1 MGSLERHMCL
11 VVALSLSLC
20 NAEPESLVV
29 VVRSPISVPRGHT
42 TTLPCWLNPPQSAE
56 GLEVRWYRPNHFDSP
71 VLLYLAKKFDNAT
84 QEASFRGRVSFGL
97 KDVVSGGLKAG
108 DVSLK
113 LTNVTLEDA
122 GGYTCYVSSDQV
134 YDSTSVSLNVTQTG
148 TSPLLSAVR
157 REDHMVNVSCE
168 SEGWYP
174 EPSLR
179 WSDPKQAQSSKNTK
193 YSKDSSGLLSVH
205 SWILVSGS
213 TEVSCSVGLSG
224 PEAKWA
230 RMRLEKPPQAEC
242 GSSHGGWI
250 AFVLLLILML
260 ALLGVYFYKKRVKKA
275 RVRRDNDEESQKLL
289 TRGDILS
296 PDLSHFNYA
305 NVTLENVGNPNL
317 TVRGCMV
324 RDAGCP
330 GIPGGTCLT
339 AIRGT
344 PGFSSGLHY
353 WEVSM
358 ENINNVK
365 IGLKESWWVGVTSA
379 TEISQDTSPTT
390 SNGFWFLSSSPD
402 RPDRFQFSTE
412 PNVLLPVRSR
422 PQTVGVYLNY
432 DSGELSF
439 YNAKD
444 KSLIGSFKA
453 NFTGEV
459 FPLFNPGVGDTAP
472 MTILQRE
479 KHSENNDVQENPL
492 LPKHQP

>member
-1 MGSLERHMCL
+1 MGSLEWHMCL

-20 NAEPESLVV
+20 NADPESLVV
-29 VVRSPISVPRGHT
+29 VVRPSISVPRGHT
-42 TTLPCWLNPPQSAE
+42 TTLPCWLNPQQSAE

-71 VLLYLAKKFDNAT
+71 VLLYIAKKFENAA

-97 KDVVSGGLKAG
+97 MDVQSGGLKAG

-122 GGYTCYVSSDQV
+122 GEYTCYVSSDQV
-134 YDSTSVSLNVTQTG
+134 YDSRSVSLEVTQTG
-148 TSPLLSAVR
+148 TSPLLSAVW

-179 WSDPKQAQSSKNTK
+179 WSDPKPAQSSKNTK
-193 YSKDSSGLLSVH
+193 HSKDSSGLLSVH

-213 TEVSCSVGLSG
+213 TEVSCSVGPSG
-224 PEAKWA
+224 PEEKWA
-230 RMRLEKPPQAEC
+230 RMRLGKPPPAEP

-250 AFVLLLILML
+250 ACLLLLLIVML
-260 ALLGVYFYKKRVKKA
+260 ALLGLYFYKKRVKEA
-275 RVRRDNDEESQKLL
+275 QLRRGNDEENQKLL
-289 TRGDILS
+289 TTGDILS
-296 PDLSHFNYA
+296 PDLSRFNYA
-305 NVTLENVGNPNL
+305 NVTPEKVENPYL
-317 TVRGCMV
+317 TVKGCRV
-324 RDAGCP
+324 RDADCQ
-330 GIPGGTCLT
+330 GITGGTCHT

-358 ENINNVK
+358 GNDK

-402 RPDRFQFSTE
+402 RADRFQFSTK

-422 PQTVGVYLNY
+422 PQTVGVYLNH
-432 DSGELSF
+432 DIGELSF
-439 YNAKD
+439 YNAQD

-459 FPLFNPGVGDTAP
+459 FPLFNPGVGDRAP
-472 MTILQRE
+472 MEILQRE
-479 KHSENNDVQENPL
+479 KHNENNDVQDPTQNTN
-492 LPKHQP
+492 HDQC